1 MQVVKHDAKPV
12 VTETVVVSAA
22 TPETFDLIGL
32 SFEEMARLYILLG
45 NGSGSLAR
53 GSNYSLF
60 VDVQAALG
68 LKEWPEGLPDFTA
81 CIDGEHGERIKAL
94 TGRL

>member
-1 MQVVKHDAKPV
+1 MQVVKHDAKPA

-32 SFEEMARLYILLG
+32 SFEDMARLYILLG
-45 NGSGSLAR
+45 NGSGSL
-53 GSNYSLF
+53 GSHTNYSLF
-60 VDVQAALG
+60 KSVQDALG
-68 LKEWPEGLPDFTA
+68 LKEWPKGLPDFA
-81 CIDGEHGERIKAL
+81 ASMSAEDGERIKAL